1 MPAKKLKHIDDLC
14 EIWASE
20 IQTILE
26 RSAIAYPSISTIARI
41 NEGGG
46 FKAGSICPE
55 VILSNR
61 ASAVDM
67 FYKGL
72 RQRLQKILL
81 KRYFRR
87 VQLSSNE
94 YYHLEKIHQDL
105 ADFLPNHVRA
115 A

>member
-1 MPAKKLKHIDDLC
+1 MPAKKNKHIDELC

-41 NEGGG
+41 NEGGHLRP
-46 FKAGSICPE
+46 GSICPE
-55 VILSNR
+55 VILSRR
-61 ASAVDM
+61 ASGVDI

-72 RQRLQKILL
+72 RKRHQKIML

-87 VQLSSNE
+87 DKLSSTE
-94 YYHLEKIHQDL
+94 YYHLDNIHQNL
-105 ADFLPNHVRA
+105 ADFIPNYVRA